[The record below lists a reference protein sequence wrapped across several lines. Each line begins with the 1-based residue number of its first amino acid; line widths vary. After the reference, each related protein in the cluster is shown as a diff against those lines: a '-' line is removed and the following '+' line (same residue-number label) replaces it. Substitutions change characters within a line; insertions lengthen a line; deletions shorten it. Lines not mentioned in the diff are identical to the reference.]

1 LFLFWFF
8 VYQHCILCSYVLSP
22 CPKQIRKVWSKHFKK
37 RFREKRKKNWNKF
50 GIYLIPNPFPGKHAY
65 SNNVFVLFL
74 NRHKLK
80 DSSAKLNLYIFNGT
94 NVSKEYFCLTIK
106 GSTFLDSQ
114 HWNVKLIWKAFSE
127 KSSFFVRFES

>member
-1 LFLFWFF
+1 MFICF
-8 VYQHCILCSYVLSP
+8 VSLPQANKESLEQTFQKTFS
-22 CPKQIRKVWSKHFKK
+22 RKK
-37 RFREKRKKNWNKF
+37 KKNWNKF
-50 GIYLIPNPFPGKHAY
+50 GIYLIPNSFPGKHAY

-114 HWNVKLIWKAFSE
+114 H
-127 KSSFFVRFES
+127 